1 MISYNETFWVAI
13 AFLLFVAF
21 IYKIIK
27 KAMLSGLDNKIQE
40 IRDSFSKA
48 EELKAEANKLLSEI
62 KEKEAKIAS
71 DAEKVIE
78 YARNKITKLETESA
92 NNIERETKLRSEIL
106 QNTSQIEKDNF
117 LRETTQNIVDQVFK
131 SIEKILKKQD
141 KKFYDNFANESFD
154 ELKQKNF

>member
-1 MISYNETFWVAI
+1 MISYDETFWVAI

-27 KAMLSGLDNKIQE
+27 KVMLSGLDNKIQE
-40 IRDSFSKA
+40 IKDSLSKA

-62 KEKEAKIAS
+62 KEKEAKLAS
-71 DAEKVIE
+71 DADKIIE
-78 YARNKITKLETESA
+78 YAKNKISKLETDSA
-92 NNIERETKLRSEIL
+92 KNIEKESKLRTELL
-106 QNTSQIEKDNF
+106 QKTSQVEKDNF

-131 SIEKILKKQD
+131 SIEQILKKQD
-141 KKFYDNFANESFD
+141 KKFYDNFTNDSLD